1 LRIDADA
8 ESISAANA
16 LLVGN
21 GIKVYELSPAPESLE
36 EAFLRLTKT
45 NAAPASKT
53 GG

>member
-1 LRIDADA
+1 V
-8 ESISAANA
+8 NA

-45 NAAPASKT
+45 VAGPVQ
-53 GG
+53 